1 MIEVSALK
9 EQITNILSIIK
20 SSIVQANSKNSLMSE
35 TDLSSVLIRPDDTI
49 LAEEIIASVKS
60 NLQKSLSRSDFDEMM
75 EWLLSDPGR

>member
-60 NLQKSLSRSDFDEMM
+60 NLQKSLSRSDFD
-75 EWLLSDPGR
+75 

>member
-1 MIEVSALK
+1 LIEVSALK

>member
-1 MIEVSALK
+1 LIEVSALK

-20 SSIVQANSKNSLMSE
+20 SSIVQANSKNPLMSE

>member
-1 MIEVSALK
+1 
-9 EQITNILSIIK
+9 
-20 SSIVQANSKNSLMSE
+20 MSE